1 MKRSLGGGLSLA
13 LLLLAGSACAVRNA
27 QPVRQASLSHPEPE
41 GDFDRQ
47 REEWIESM
55 HRAAPGVHW
64 REIEREN
71 RLRNRARL
79 AEAAS
84 LSAASS
90 LTAGGVWLQ
99 RGPTS
104 QTGRT
109 WVTALTADSSTL
121 LIGSGDEGGGLFSG
135 MPGSGVW
142 AQRGNPIG
150 SGVQELVVVPGTP
163 ETWVAVGYSYSEV
176 SVSRDQGVT
185 WQTPGGLPS
194 PGCGFVAPRILREP
208 GSRRVY
214 LLVTV
219 PCVATPTY
227 TLLRSDDGGLNFV
240 TLRNASYTAVPDLWM
255 DRVNG
260 GPLYFL
266 TDSGLLSSSNHGAS
280 FLLVGS
286 LPAGAGDKLR
296 LAGSEAGAP
305 TFYAMR
311 SNSSTNT
318 NTLYA
323 STNGGGT
330 WSTRG
335 LVSDYSRS
343 NGAITAS
350 ISTPGTLLLGG
361 VNAYRSTNGGA
372 SFSLV
377 NNWNEYYSDPAH
389 KLHADIGGIDCFFYQ
404 GGETCFVDTD
414 GGTYMSTDLGAT
426 FLNITQLGMLN
437 SEIYSTLTSKNNP
450 DLVASGTQDQG
461 LQQSAAISLA
471 AMSFSQ
477 LISGDYGHLT
487 STAGDHNRLY
497 AAYPGYLMVLDH
509 EAAPHSVGS
518 TVFPTA
524 RNRSWMPNIL
534 ADPADANAVYLTGD
548 PLYRLN
554 QDSSGWHSTAFAQN
568 FSNGNGDYLTALA
581 ISKVNSSYW
590 YAVSAQG
597 RLWYSRN
604 QGATWTLSASQGP
617 YAHFFYGTTML
628 ASTTVATTCFVGG
641 SGYSGPAVYKTTD
654 GGVTWQAMGAGLP
667 STLVLGLAFD
677 DPAKQ
682 NLYAAADAGAFT
694 YDTATGSWTSL
705 IAGNAPIQGY
715 WSVEGVPALQAVRFG
730 TYGKGV
736 WDYRL
741 VPPGRDFYTV
751 PPCRLV
757 DTRLAVGPLTGP
769 ALQPQANRVFAV
781 AGLCGVPSTARAISV
796 NVTVIAGASNGYFTL
811 GASDKALPSTASI
824 TFNATSIRSNNAALE
839 LSTDQA
845 GGFVVFNESPSPA
858 HFVLDVNGYFQ

>member
-1 MKRSLGGGLSLA
+1 MV
-13 LLLLAGSACAVRNA
+13 LLLLAGSACAVRTA
-27 QPVRQASLSHPEPE
+27 QPVREASLSHPEPE
-41 GDFDRQ
+41 GDAERRE

-64 REIEREN
+64 RQIEREN
-71 RLRNRARL
+71 RLRNRVRL

-90 LTAGGVWLQ
+90 LTPGGVWLQ

-109 WVTALTADSSTL
+109 WVTAPTADGSTL
-121 LIGSGDEGGGLFSG
+121 LIGSGDGGGGLFSG
-135 MPGSGVW
+135 IPGSGVW

-163 ETWVAVGYSYSEV
+163 EVWVTVGQNYSEV

-194 PGCGFVAPRILREP
+194 PACGFVAPRILWEP

-219 PCVATPTY
+219 PYCVAVPTY
-227 TLLRSDDGGLNFV
+227 TLLRSDDGGLNFF
-240 TLRNASYTAVPDLWM
+240 TLQSASYIAAPDLWM
-255 DRVNG
+255 KRVSG

-266 TDSGLLSSSNHGAS
+266 TDSGLLSSSNQGAS
-280 FLLVGS
+280 FGLVGS
-286 LPAGAGDKLR
+286 LPAGSGDKLR

-335 LVSDYSRS
+335 TVSDYSRS
-343 NGAITAS
+343 NGAFTAS

-361 VNAYRSTNGGA
+361 VNAYRSTNGGT

-377 NNWNEYYSDPAH
+377 NNWAEYYGDPVH
-389 KLHADIGGIDCFFYQ
+389 KLHADISGIDCFSYQ
-404 GGETCFVDTD
+404 GAETCFVNTD

-426 FLNITQLGMLN
+426 FLNITQLGMMN

-450 DLVASGTQDQG
+450 DLIVSGTQDQG
-461 LQQSAAISLA
+461 LQQSTAASLA

-509 EAAPHSVGS
+509 EAAPQSIGS

-534 ADPADANAVYLTGD
+534 ADPTNANAVYLTGD

-568 FSNGNGDYLTALA
+568 FSNGSGDYLTAFA
-581 ISKVNSSYW
+581 ISKVSSSYW

-597 RLWYSRN
+597 RFWYSRN
-604 QGATWTLSASQGP
+604 QGATWTMSASLGP
-617 YAHFFYGTTML
+617 SAHYFYGTTML
-628 ASTTVATTCFVGG
+628 ASPTVATTCFVGG

-654 GGVTWQAMGAGLP
+654 GGVTWQAMGTGLP

-694 YDTATGSWTSL
+694 YDTASASWKSL

-757 DTRLAVGPLTGP
+757 DTRLAVGPWTGP

-781 AGLCGVPSTARAISV
+781 AGMCGVPSTARAISV
-796 NVTVIAGASNGYFTL
+796 NVTVVAGASNGYFAL
-811 GASDKALPSTASI
+811 GASDKILPPTAAI
-824 TFNATSIRSNNAALE
+824 TFTATSVRNNNAVLE
-839 LSTDQA
+839 LSTDRA
-845 GGFVVFNESPSPA
+845 GGFVVLNGSSSPA
-858 HFVLDVNGYFQ
+858 QFVLDVNGYFQ